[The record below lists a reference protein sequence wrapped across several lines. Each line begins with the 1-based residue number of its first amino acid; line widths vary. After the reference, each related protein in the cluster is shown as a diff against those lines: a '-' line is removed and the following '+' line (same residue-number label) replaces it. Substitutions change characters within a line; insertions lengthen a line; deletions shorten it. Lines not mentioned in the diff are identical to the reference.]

1 MPSGSFGTTQVQEK
15 APALFVLHWAPPF
28 SVKGLP
34 LNVALMGNL
43 LPKPDPFAVIVA
55 PIAPLEGL

>member
-1 MPSGSFGTTQVQEK
+1 MQEK

-28 SVKGLP
+28 SIKEPP